1 MSQKKVKIQIRN
13 LSKAFGSKVVL
24 DKLNLDVYEGE
35 SLVIIGGSGTGKSVL
50 IKCILGLI
58 KPDSGDILIDG
69 KSIIG
74 ESVKM
79 QTERLQNVST
89 VFQGSALFDS
99 LRVWENVAFGLMN
112 AKGMSRIL
120 AKEIALKNLAS
131 VGLDARV
138 GELFPSEIS
147 GGMQRRVALARAI
160 ATTPE
165 LIFFDEPTAGLDP
178 IFCGVINDIISRSV
192 KELDAT
198 AVTITHDMASARHV
212 ADRIAMIYEGKII
225 WSGPAGDIDHS
236 GNPYVEQ
243 FTTGSPTGPIHLET
257 THKEAA

>member
-1 MSQKKVKIQIRN
+1 MSQKNIKIQIRN
-13 LSKAFGSKVVL
+13 LSKSFGHKVVL
-24 DKLNLDVYEGE
+24 NKLNLDIYEGE

-58 KPDSGDILIDG
+58 QPDSGEILIDG
-69 KSIIG
+69 KNIVG
-74 ESVKM
+74 ESVRE
-79 QTERLQNVST
+79 QTKRLYNVST

-99 LRVWENVAFGLMN
+99 LKVWENVAFGLIN
-112 AKGMSRIL
+112 AKGMSRKD
-120 AKEIALKNLAS
+120 AQAIALENLAS
-131 VGLDARV
+131 VGLDAGV

-160 ATTPE
+160 ATAPS

-178 IFCGVINDIISRSV
+178 IFCGIINDIISKNV
-192 KELDAT
+192 KDLKAT

-212 ADRIAMIYEGKII
+212 ADRIAMIHEGHII
-225 WSGPAGDIDHS
+225 WSGPASGIDHS

-243 FTTGSPTGPIHLET
+243 FVTGSPKGPIHLET
-257 THKEAA
+257 IHKEAA